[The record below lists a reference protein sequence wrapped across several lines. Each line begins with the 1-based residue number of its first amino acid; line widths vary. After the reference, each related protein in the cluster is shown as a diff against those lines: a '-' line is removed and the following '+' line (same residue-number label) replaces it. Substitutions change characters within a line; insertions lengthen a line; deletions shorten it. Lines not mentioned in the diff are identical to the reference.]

1 LRINWDLINSVT
13 DTDEGQRIEDY
24 VSQLEEWFD
33 DLEAAEEALWDIED
47 AVEEIKERGEDQ
59 YFELENAIKEALVQS
74 YQDEIDKLSEI
85 NNSINDTNSALLD
98 AM

>member
-1 LRINWDLINSVT
+1 M
-13 DTDEGQRIEDY
+13 
-24 VSQLEEWFD
+24 EEWFD
-33 DLEAAEEALWDIED
+33 SLEEAEDALWDIED
-47 AVEEIKERGEDQ
+47 AVEEIKERGKDQ
-59 YFELENAIKEALVQS
+59 YFELEDAIKDALVQS